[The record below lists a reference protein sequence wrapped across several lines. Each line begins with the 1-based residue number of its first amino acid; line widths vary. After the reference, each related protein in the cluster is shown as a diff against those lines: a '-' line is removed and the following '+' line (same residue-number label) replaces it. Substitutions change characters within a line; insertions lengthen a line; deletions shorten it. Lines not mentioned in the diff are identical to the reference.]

1 MYQRAVE
8 QGVDINLPPFMG
20 LKQGAAVI
28 EIKERVAQ
36 EARMIAAAMARDV
49 TSASGEQ
56 FDQALEE
63 YGPGVEEAV
72 QRALP
77 KIQGVTD
84 VVPEGLF
91 GVGGERPGSISEAFT
106 GPRSAVGR
114 AREVLAGEELKKLYG
129 TP

>member
-1 MYQRAVE
+1 
-8 QGVDINLPPFMG
+8 
-20 LKQGAAVI
+20 
-28 EIKERVAQ
+28 
-36 EARMIAAAMARDV
+36 MIAAAMARDV

-84 VVPEGLF
+84 VAPEGLF

-114 AREVLAGEELKKLYG
+114 ARKVLAGEELKKLYG
-129 TP
+129 TQ